1 MFGFCGVLI
10 CSRFEVWLECTV
22 RTHAIPKK
30 LERKILKKEKKK
42 EKKKTKEKS
51 RNQKR
56 RPKLHIICLM
66 FCE

>member
-30 LERKILKKEKKK
+30 LERKILKKEKKRKK
-42 EKKKTKEKS
+42 ENKRKKQKSEKKTKITYYLL
-51 RNQKR
+51 NV
-56 RPKLHIICLM
+56 L
-66 FCE
+66 